1 MVFQISIKMKKILLL
16 LYAGLIISASLLF
29 VQTGCM
35 KMDNMTT
42 ASSVLVTEGGFD
54 IPLSIPTILN
64 PSNLIL
70 EAKKSPIVFLKE
82 KTTMN
87 ALLYNGSIPIIRA
100 NKGDLVN
107 INLKNSLSESSN
119 IHWHGM
125 ITPSNM
131 DGHPKDIAVAGSSR
145 NYTFPIVQRAGTLWF
160 HPHPHRATAQ
170 QVYMGLAGMFIV
182 NDAEEAALHLPSGE
196 REVPLIISDKRFNN
210 DASLNYS
217 PTMMDIMTG
226 YMGDRVLINGTSSP
240 FLEVKTRI
248 YRFRA
253 LNGSNARI
261 YDLALSNGASFT
273 IIGSDG
279 GLLAKPETVTHLVLA
294 PGERADILIDFSEM
308 ALNSQVFLQSN
319 VNSITNQGATTFK
332 MLKFKVMQTETENFI
347 LPQILS
353 NITPLTISQAKQTR
367 TFKLPTTMMGSGMTM
382 NGDMSG
388 THTIN
393 GKTFSMDT
401 IDETVAAGATE
412 IWEFDGSQSTE
423 PHAMHIHAVQ
433 FQVLSRTGGSGMV
446 QPSEKGWKDTV
457 LVGVGEK
464 MKVIMTFP
472 NLKGLFLV
480 HCHNLEHE
488 DNGMMLNFEIQ

>member
-1 MVFQISIKMKKILLL
+1 MKKILLL

-226 YMGDRVLINGTSSP
+226 YMCDRVLINGTSSP
-240 FLEVKTRI
+240 FL
-248 YRFRA
+248 
-253 LNGSNARI
+253 
-261 YDLALSNGASFT
+261 
-273 IIGSDG
+273 
-279 GLLAKPETVTHLVLA
+279 
-294 PGERADILIDFSEM
+294 
-308 ALNSQVFLQSN
+308 
-319 VNSITNQGATTFK
+319 
-332 MLKFKVMQTETENFI
+332 
-347 LPQILS
+347 
-353 NITPLTISQAKQTR
+353 
-367 TFKLPTTMMGSGMTM
+367 
-382 NGDMSG
+382 
-388 THTIN
+388 
-393 GKTFSMDT
+393 
-401 IDETVAAGATE
+401 
-412 IWEFDGSQSTE
+412 
-423 PHAMHIHAVQ
+423 
-433 FQVLSRTGGSGMV
+433 
-446 QPSEKGWKDTV
+446 
-457 LVGVGEK
+457 
-464 MKVIMTFP
+464 
-472 NLKGLFLV
+472 
-480 HCHNLEHE
+480 
-488 DNGMMLNFEIQ
+488 